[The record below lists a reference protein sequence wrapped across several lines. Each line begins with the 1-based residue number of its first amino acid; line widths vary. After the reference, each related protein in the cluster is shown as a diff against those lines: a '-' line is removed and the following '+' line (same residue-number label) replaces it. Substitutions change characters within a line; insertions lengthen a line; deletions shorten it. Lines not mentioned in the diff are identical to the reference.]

1 MSDLL
6 FDGLHRGLGTA
17 LDLRDAQHRL
27 TVSNIVNADTP
38 GYKARVM
45 DFEKA
50 IGEALDDIAM
60 GGDLDA
66 LDESSLPIEEL
77 DPEPWVVDG
86 NSVVAE
92 KEMERLIANSI
103 EYNAIA
109 GGLSRRLAL
118 LRFAA
123 NDGR

>member
-1 MSDLL
+1 MSNLL
-6 FDGLHRGLGTA
+6 FDGLHQGLGKA
-17 LDLRDAQHRL
+17 LDLRDVQHRL

-38 GYKARVM
+38 GYRARVM

-50 IGEALDDIAM
+50 IGSALDEIAM
-60 GGDLDA
+60 GESAA
-66 LDESSLPIEEL
+66 LDEGSLPIEEME
-77 DPEPWVVDG
+77 PEAWVVDG

-92 KEMERLIANSI
+92 KEMERLVANSI
-103 EYNAIA
+103 EYNALA
-109 GGLSRRLAL
+109 GGLSRRLAM

>member
-1 MSDLL
+1 MSGLL

-38 GYKARVM
+38 GYRARVM
-45 DFEKA
+45 DFDKA
-50 IGEALDDIAM
+50 IGAALDDIAQ
-60 GGDLDA
+60 GEELSLDPEA
-66 LDESSLPIEEL
+66 LPIEEL
-77 DPEPWVVDG
+77 EPEPWVVDG

-92 KEMERLIANSI
+92 KEMERLISNSI